1 MVKPL
6 SRFGRFHRFHR
17 LVFLFSF
24 RRSLLC
30 SIDLQRG
37 DAGDVIAEAKLMA
50 ERSRN
55 LMEMGLN
62 TVNNCSFS
70 IVIVHSF
77 IFGTAGHRSNP

>member
-6 SRFGRFHRFHR
+6 SRFGRFHRFHRFHR

-37 DAGDVIAEAKLMA
+37 DAGDVIAEAAKLMA
-50 ERSRN
+50 ELSRN
-55 LMEMGLN
+55 FMEMG
-62 TVNNCSFS
+62 CQYSFS
-70 IVIVHSF
+70 IVIVLF